1 MMKTHVLIVL
11 FLMSTFTQAKGHQI
25 KENQAQAITQSTA
38 AIHHVLDQY
47 HLAAAQADGEKYFN
61 LMTDEAVFLG
71 TDKTERWT
79 KEQFLQFAMPYFNQ
93 GKGWTYVPQKRH
105 VTVMSSGT
113 VAFFD
118 EVLENKKYGICRGSG
133 VLVNTDSGWRISQ
146 YNLTI
151 LVPNGVADKVIE
163 QIKEFEQ

>member
-1 MMKTHVLIVL
+1 
-11 FLMSTFTQAKGHQI
+11 MSFVTLAKESHIQ
-25 KENQAQAITQSTA
+25 ESQAQEATKSIQ

-47 HLAAAQADGEKYFN
+47 HQAAAQADGKKYFS
-61 LMTDEAVFLG
+61 LMTDKAVFLG

-79 KEQFLQFAMPYFNQ
+79 KEQFVQFAMPYFEQ
-93 GKGWTYVPQKRH
+93 GKGWTYTPQKRH
-105 VTVMSSGT
+105 VTVMSSGSA
-113 VAFFD
+113 AFFD

-146 YNLTI
+146 YNLAI

-163 QIKEFEQ
+163 QIKVFEQ